1 MMFQMIVEGHQEI
14 TEVSEDNSV
23 EGWFAEIDGKAFSNW
38 LKDALETRNKN
49 KSRSSAS
56 RSSSRSSSSRHLSKS
71 NDSRREKA
79 LQEKL
84 RVTEYIAET

>member
-1 MMFQMIVEGHQEI
+1 MMFQMIVEVQQEI
-14 TEVSEDNSV
+14 TELSEDNSV

-38 LKDALETRNKN
+38 LKDALETISKN

-84 RVTEYIAET
+84 RVTEFIAET